1 MSHKTR
7 NKKIFMSVTASAVI
21 ASSIVGADQVAA
33 ASTYKVKPGDS
44 LWKISQQY
52 NTSVAQLK
60 SLNGLTSDI
69 IYPNQVLKVSGSSSQ
84 SNSSSKSSSSSSNS
98 SSSGNASTYTV
109 KSGDTLSHI
118 AKRHGVTVKQL
129 MDWNNLKSH
138 IIYPGQVFKVS
149 NAATTNNT
157 SSSGSSSSS
166 KSSSESSSSSSSS
179 TYTVKRG
186 DTLSHIASKYG
197 VSVKNLMDW
206 NNLSTTLIYPGNKL
220 VVKKPATNGSSSS
233 SKSSSS
239 NKSSGSSNGSSSGST
254 TYVVKSGDTLSKI
267 ASSYGVTVKQLMDWN
282 NLKSTTIYI
291 GDKLVIGGKAA
302 TAPNNNSGGSNNSS
316 PSVSVGKLIDVAK
329 SALGTPYVWGGASTS
344 GFDCSGF
351 IYWAFKQAGQNISR
365 LSTEGY
371 YNRSYIVNNPQ
382 VGDLVFFEN
391 TYKSGISHMGIY
403 LGNNQFIHAGSS
415 TGVTIANLNNSYW
428 KKHFHS
434 FKRFY

>member
-351 IYWAFKQAGQNISR
+351 IYWAFKQAGQNISASFNGR
-365 LSTEGY
+365 LLQPFIYCKQSTSW
-371 YNRSYIVNNPQ
+371 RSRI
-382 VGDLVFFEN
+382 L
-391 TYKSGISHMGIY
+391 
-403 LGNNQFIHAGSS
+403 
-415 TGVTIANLNNSYW
+415 
-428 KKHFHS
+428 
-434 FKRFY
+434 